1 MGVATVASRAY
12 LGLCAPPVSVEVD
25 LAGGLPSLS
34 IVGLPETSVRES
46 KDRVR
51 AALKNCGFE
60 FPPRRIT
67 VNLAPADLPK
77 GGGRFDLPIALAV
90 LAASGQLHP
99 ETLCDHEFIGELSLD
114 GRLRPVDGSLSAA
127 AAAADKRRILVI
139 PAANL
144 DEASL
149 VGAGRLLVA
158 DHLITLWRHLTGES
172 PLSLSGSR
180 EVQRDADRRPPD
192 LADVR
197 GQPTA
202 RRALEIAAAGG
213 HDLLMV
219 GPPGTGK
226 SMLAK
231 RLPGLLPPM
240 TESDALEAAL
250 VVAARD
256 GRFRPGDWGVR
267 PFRQPHH
274 TATLAALVGGGSFP
288 RPGEVSLAH
297 RGVLFLDELAEFPR
311 PVLDALR
318 QPMEDRE
325 VTIARAAGS
334 LSFPADFQL
343 MAAMNPCPCGYYAD
357 PEENCRCTPDAVRR
371 YQGKISGPL
380 MDRLDIRIT
389 VARPRPGPLFS
400 SQPDDDPSAKVAGRV
415 ADARERQHARGLLNA
430 RIPAQQIGKLCRPS
444 KVAIE
449 MLERAAGQFRLSAR
463 ACHRILRV
471 ARSVADL
478 REQGELGAQDIAEAL
493 ALRPSGLSGQDPS
506 RATSDRY
513 GDSRHATRRQKKDR
527 PEGPVFSK

>member
-1 MGVATVASRAY
+1 MGVATVASRACQ
-12 LGLCAPPVSVEVD
+12 GLSAPPVSVEVD

-60 FPPRRIT
+60 VPPRRIT

-77 GGGRFDLPIALAV
+77 GGGRFDLPIALGI
-90 LAASGQLHP
+90 LAASGQLP
-99 ETLCDHEFIGELSLD
+99 AEALSGHEFIGELSLD

-127 AAAADKRRILVI
+127 AAVAERRRVLVI

-144 DEASL
+144 AEASL
-149 VGAGRLLVA
+149 VGAGRLLAA
-158 DHLITLWRHLTGES
+158 DHLMPVWRHLTGES
-172 PLSLSGSR
+172 PMAPPELH
-180 EVQRDADRRPPD
+180 EPRPGVARLLPD

-197 GQPTA
+197 GQSAA

-213 HDLLMV
+213 HDLLMI

-226 SMLAK
+226 SMLAR

-240 TESDALEAAL
+240 TEADALEAAL
-250 VVAARD
+250 VLAARD
-256 GRFRPGDWGVR
+256 GRFRPRDWGIR
-267 PFRQPHH
+267 PFRHPHH
-274 TATLAALVGGGSFP
+274 TATLAALVGGGRLP

-318 QPMEDRE
+318 QPIEDRE
-325 VTIARAAGS
+325 VTIARAAGC

-343 MAAMNPCPCGYYAD
+343 VAAMNPCPCGYYAD
-357 PEENCRCTPDAVRR
+357 PEENCRCTPDVVRR

-380 MDRLDIRIT
+380 MDRLDIRVN

-400 SQPDDDPSAKVAGRV
+400 SDLDGDPSEAVALRV
-415 ADARERQHARGLLNA
+415 ADARERQRQRGLLNA
-430 RIPAQQIGKLCRPS
+430 RIPPTLISRVCRPS
-444 KVAIE
+444 DAAIE

-463 ACHRILRV
+463 ACHRVLRV
-471 ARSVADL
+471 ARSIADL
-478 REQGELGAQDIAEAL
+478 RGQADLVEKDLSEAL
-493 ALRPSGLSGQDPS
+493 SLRPVSL
-506 RATSDRY
+506 
-513 GDSRHATRRQKKDR
+513 RQQGPC
-527 PEGPVFSK
+527 PEA